1 MTRRDVRT
9 VTKKEIVDRVAAQ
22 SGLSRTK
29 AQAIV
34 QELFDT
40 IVGELGKGH
49 RIELRDFGV
58 FEVKV
63 LAPRKAQNPRTL
75 ERVTV
80 PERRT
85 VRFKAGKGMREKM
98 ERLAPGPVHGSA
110 PAPLPEPKAGVR
122 EINAGLAENT
132 AGQSDVAV
140 PHSNNTMPH

>member
-9 VTKKEIVDRVAAQ
+9 ITKKEIVDRVAEQ

-29 AQAIV
+29 THTIV
-34 QELFDT
+34 QQLFDT
-40 IVGELGKGH
+40 VVGELSKGH

-63 LAPRKAQNPRTL
+63 LAPRTAQNPRTL

-85 VRFKAGKGMREKM
+85 VRFKAGKGMREKIGKSDDA
-98 ERLAPGPVHGSA
+98 RI
-110 PAPLPEPKAGVR
+110 PLPEPKAGLRVT
-122 EINAGLAENT
+122 NAGLVEKAV
-132 AGQSDVAV
+132 GQADAV
-140 PHSNNTMPH
+140 FSQNNTMPR

>member
-9 VTKKEIVDRVAAQ
+9 ITKKEIVDRVAEQ
-22 SGLSRTK
+22 SSLSRTK
-29 AQAIV
+29 AHTIV
-34 QELFDT
+34 QQLFDT

-63 LAPRKAQNPRTL
+63 LAPSTAQNPRTL

-85 VRFKAGKGMREKM
+85 VRFKAGKGMREKIDRS
-98 ERLAPGPVHGSA
+98 EATRS
-110 PAPLPEPKAGVR
+110 PLPEPKAGLR
-122 EINAGLAENT
+122 KTNEGLAEKA
-132 AGQSDVAV
+132 AGERDAV
-140 PHSNNTMPH
+140 VPQNNTMHH